1 MIDEDILAALVD
13 SLNNLQFTVDGETFT
28 MRSIM
33 GNEFVDFK
41 QPSVAV
47 FLNEHEP
54 GYGGMDN
61 NGFFNDDGVLVRSRE
76 MKAEV
81 ELRLSATEWK
91 KGAVIYH
98 PRDVTKAMLDAIE
111 TKVLYAWNPILMQF
125 RGSILAGSIMAERD
139 YYQFIM
145 EDNRSKRLMKIAV
158 HYQREWTMSPP
169 GEPTMA
175 KVEEVEY
182 TTGDTDDWV
191 IVP

>member
-1 MIDEDILAALVD
+1 LIDEDILAALVD
-13 SLNNLQFTVDGETFT
+13 SLNSLEFTVDGKTFT

-33 GNEFVDFK
+33 GNEFVDFQ
-41 QPSVAV
+41 QPTVAV

-61 NGFFNDDGVLVRSRE
+61 NGFFNEAGLLVRSRE

-81 ELRLSATEWK
+81 ELRISATEQK
-91 KGAVIYH
+91 LGAVIYH

-111 TKVLYAWNPILMQF
+111 AKVLYAWNPILMQF
-125 RGSILAGSIMAERD
+125 QGSILAGSIMTERD

-169 GEPTMA
+169 GGSTME

-182 TTGDTDDWV
+182 TTDDPNDWV